1 MGARVNAQVALVD
14 QLVARGFLDHRAGR
28 LAQAEAAYRQAL
40 VVQPAHADALHFL
53 GLIAHQRGDNLA
65 AAEHIGRAIASNG
78 ANPSFYCN
86 LGLIL
91 SQLGRP
97 TEAEANLRIALRLR
111 PAFPEA
117 LNSLGIALYALGQ
130 PGEAEAS
137 YREALLLKPDFADA
151 WNNLGIALVAQ
162 GRPADAEASY
172 REALRL
178 NPAFADAHA
187 NLGIVL
193 AAEDRPAEA
202 EACYREALRL
212 RPNFPAAL
220 NNLGATL
227 TTLDRAAEAEACF
240 REVVRLRPDY
250 ADAHSNL
257 AVALCDLRRHGEA
270 QASAR
275 EAIRLAPDYADA
287 HCNLGMALFELR
299 RLEEAEAS
307 YRRALRLNPALPQA
321 HMNLGS
327 ALLISG
333 RFEEGWSEHEWRW
346 KTRNMAPGRR
356 DFPRPLW
363 GGEPIGGQ
371 TILLHAEQ
379 GLGDTLQFCRF
390 APLIEPGAKVILE
403 VQAPLARLVSRMPGI
418 AQVIVRG
425 QALPPFDLHCPLLSL
440 ARAFGTTLATIP
452 GDRYLVAN
460 PAEAASWRERL
471 ANLPGLKVGL
481 VWAGEPR
488 TGAPEL
494 AAIDARRSVALSSLA
509 PLAEVAGVSF
519 VSLQKGKPAA
529 QAADP
534 PTGMT
539 LTDFTADLHDFADT
553 AALIENLDL
562 VISVDTS
569 VAHLAGAM
577 GKPVWLLNRFD
588 TCWRWLLD
596 RDDSPWYP
604 TLRQFRQ
611 SSPGDWQRVIA
622 AVREALHRLA
632 AGDMGQLRPP
642 APSPTPASERRVSPS
657 RP

>member
-1 MGARVNAQVALVD
+1 MGAPVNAQAPPAD
-14 QLVARGFLDHRAGR
+14 HLVARGFADHRAGR

-53 GLIAHQRGDNLA
+53 GLIAHQCGDNQA
-65 AAEHIGRAIASNG
+65 AAEHIGRAIASNS

-97 TEAEANLRIALRLR
+97 AEAEANLRTALRLR
-111 PAFPEA
+111 PEFPEA
-117 LNSLGIALYALGQ
+117 LNSLGIALYALGRR
-130 PGEAEAS
+130 GEAEAS
-137 YREALLLKPDFADA
+137 YRQALRLKPDFADA
-151 WNNLGIALVAQ
+151 WNNLGIAAASQV
-162 GRPADAEASY
+162 RPAEAEASY

-193 AAEDRPAEA
+193 AAQDRPAEA
-202 EACYREALRL
+202 EASYRQALRL
-212 RPNFPAAL
+212 RPEFPAAL
-220 NNLGATL
+220 TNLGATL
-227 TTLDRAAEAEACF
+227 TVLGRAAEAEACF
-240 REVVRLRPDY
+240 REVVRLRPGF
-250 ADAHSNL
+250 AEAHSNL

-275 EAIRLAPDYADA
+275 EAVRLDPDYADA
-287 HCNLGMALFELR
+287 HCNLGMALFDLC
-299 RLEEAEAS
+299 RLDEAEAS
-307 YRRALRLNPALPQA
+307 YRRALSLNPALPQA
-321 HMNLGS
+321 HMNLSS

-346 KTRNMAPGRR
+346 KTRNMASGLR
-356 DFPRPLW
+356 DFPVPLW
-363 GGEPIGGQ
+363 GGEPIGGR

-379 GLGDTLQFCRF
+379 GLGDTLQFCRY
-390 APLIEPGAKVILE
+390 APLIEPGAGVILE
-403 VQAPLARLVSRMPGI
+403 VQAPLARLVSRMPGV
-418 AQVIVRG
+418 AQVVVRG

-440 ARAFGTTLATIP
+440 PRAFRTTLATIP
-452 GDRYLVAN
+452 GDPYLVAD
-460 PAEAASWRERL
+460 PGEAASWRGRL
-471 ANLPGLKVGL
+471 AGLPGLKIGL

-494 AAIDARRSVALSSLA
+494 AAIDARRSMALATLA
-509 PLAEVAGVSF
+509 PLAEVSAVSF

-604 TLRQFRQ
+604 SLRQFRQ
-611 SSPGDWQRVIA
+611 PTPGDWPSVIEG
-622 AVREALHRLA
+622 VRDALHRLA
-632 AGDMGQLRPP
+632 AGDQGQFGPP
-642 APSPTPASERRVSPS
+642 APSPTPASERRASPS
-657 RP
+657 TP